1 MIKYLDVYTYLIIG
15 FFLNIGSLF
24 CYNNGLLFS
33 SLWCLTVNL
42 TCTLENRAAS
52 GHEAPKVLQK
62 FSWVTG
68 FQVSGEILLLP
79 FLAVY
84 IPHLIY
90 ILLLP
95 FQNKCCFR
103 KFETHY
109 SSKEMT
115 MLPPNYF

>member
-1 MIKYLDVYTYLIIG
+1 MIKYLDVYTYLIIR

-52 GHEAPKVLQK
+52 RHEAPKVLQK
-62 FSWVTG
+62 FLLETG
-68 FQVSGEILLLP
+68 FQVSGDILLPL
-79 FLAVY
+79 LAVY

-90 ILLLP
+90 IL
-95 FQNKCCFR
+95 
-103 KFETHY
+103 TV
-109 SSKEMT
+109 
-115 MLPPNYF
+115 